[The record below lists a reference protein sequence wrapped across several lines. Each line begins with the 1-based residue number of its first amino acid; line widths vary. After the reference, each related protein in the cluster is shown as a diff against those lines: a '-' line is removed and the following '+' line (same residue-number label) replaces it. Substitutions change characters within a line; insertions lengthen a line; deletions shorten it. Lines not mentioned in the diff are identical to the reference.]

1 MAQKQSRI
9 KSEVSKAKELLEIIE
24 MMKAHKVGHVKHG
37 EIEVNLT
44 PLAFQPEVNM
54 SELRS
59 KTDEE
64 IAADVRRKLEEDLYY
79 SAGSNPKT

>member
-1 MAQKQSRI
+1 MAQKS
-9 KSEVSKAKELLEIIE
+9 SKTASSKTKELLEIIE

-37 EIEVNLT
+37 EIEINLT

-54 SELRS
+54 SDLKV

-64 IAADVRRKLEEDLYY
+64 IASEVKAKMESDLYY
-79 SAGSNPKT
+79 SAGSQPIY